1 MSVGARQAS
10 ARIAAKNAVKIRA
23 ALAASIDARRVYTQY
38 MDTDPKITP
47 GRIADRVRAR
57 AWAMKNVKLDLA
69 TYKKVLA
76 KHYGDMYVLGQ
87 SDSLEAM
94 ATAAKAQKGPV
105 ATANTKPKLNPQG
118 MPIFDP
124 GFSINWDT
132 WEPGNAAAAALL
144 SKPGGLQDLL
154 DEIDIQAAGIEDYSY
169 NLLGTA
175 LADGIARGDTPV
187 TIANAIRDSL
197 SAPERALTIA
207 ITEGQRAKIA
217 ANVDSYKANGVEQIE
232 WTVND
237 PDDADCLDNDG
248 EIVNLGDQ
256 FPSGDT
262 KPPVH
267 PNCQCDVIPVM
278 PDLSG
283 TPEYSDE
290 PVDDSEMAVRAD
302 LEKYSEDQPRDAH
315 GRFGA
320 GGGAT
325 GGSGLSRGE
334 MHNLNARRDPLVNKV
349 YDAEKMVRDGQQ
361 VIRGSLPRPA
371 APVYPKEAI
380 AQAKASG
387 DMVERLRLSAEYN
400 KQYDEYSKAFSKYQ
414 KDYKVVSL
422 QSDLAKNTLDGSK
435 TGITKYIN
443 TVINQ
448 DWFKQAY
455 GDGSSMG
462 KLGIGVAD
470 VKSYAGRYTSGLT
483 KNEIKINTS
492 YTQNEPTILHEIAHY
507 AQAVSATSVYEAHGV
522 GFAETN
528 VHITENVMGI
538 AAAERL
544 ASAYEAK
551 GVKIT
556 NG

>member
-197 SAPERALTIA
+197 SAPERALTIT

-320 GGGAT
+320 GGGAA
-325 GGSGLSRGE
+325 GSTGLSRRE
-334 MHNLNARRDPLVNKV
+334 TLLLNAKSDPLVNKV
-349 YDAEKMVRDGQQ
+349 YDAENSCRQGQMT
-361 VIRGSLPRPA
+361 RGTLEMPT
-371 APVYPKEAI
+371 APTYPKEAI
-380 AQAKASG
+380 AQAKADG
-387 DMVERLRLSAEYN
+387 NAEEAWRLSLQYRN
-400 KQYDEYSKAFSKYQ
+400 QYDKYSKDFDKYQ
-414 KDYKVVSL
+414 KDYKVVNL
-422 QSDLAKNTLDGSK
+422 QSDLAKSTLDG
-435 TGITKYIN
+435 TKAGTQAYIN
-443 TVINQ
+443 NVIGQ

-455 GDGSSMG
+455 GDGAVMG
-462 KLGIGVAD
+462 KLTITTKD
-470 VKSYAGRYTSGLT
+470 VKSYAGQYTSSLT
-483 KNEIKINTS
+483 KNEISINNC
-492 YTQNEPTILHEIAHY
+492 YTQNEPTIIHEIAHY
-507 AQAVSATSVYEAHGV
+507 AQTISATSQYQAHGV

-528 VHITENVMGI
+528 LHITEKVMGT
-538 AAAERL
+538 AAAEKI
-544 ASAYEAK
+544 AAAYEAK
-551 GVKIT
+551 GIKVT